1 MRKISIFGSTGSIGV
16 NTVAL
21 LDDTHDVEVVTGA
34 RNITLLAEQAK
45 ALNASLAVTACDAE
59 YDNLKAA
66 LKGTEIEVAAGPT
79 ALVEA
84 ATRKVDWGMVAIV
97 GSAGLAPTLELAKQ
111 AGTLALANKESM
123 VCAGELVNATCAA
136 SGCKLIP
143 VDSEHSAVY
152 QSIQGNNASEI
163 SRIILTASGGPFR
176 EWTLDQMADATLKQ
190 ALAHPNF
197 EMGQRITID
206 SATMFNKALEVI
218 EAYQLFGLTSDQIEV
233 IIHPQQIIHSM
244 VEYADASI
252 IAQLGAPDM
261 RGAIGYALHWPNRK
275 PLPVDRL
282 NFAALRQINF
292 EAPDETRFPALRLAK
307 EVLDIGGLAGT
318 VFNAAKEVALDKFI
332 AGEVG
337 FLDMSALIEYVLGE
351 LRSESSAQNSLDG
364 LTGVMNMDELAR
376 SIGHNW
382 RPH

>member
-21 LDDTHDVEVVTGA
+21 LDDTYDVEVVTGA
-34 RNITLLAEQAK
+34 NNIGLLAEQAK
-45 ALNASLAVTACDAE
+45 RVSAGVAVTANDAE
-59 YDNLKAA
+59 YENLKAA
-66 LKGTEIEVAAGPT
+66 LSGTEIEVAAGAT

-84 ATRKVDWGMVAIV
+84 ASREVDLGMAAIV
-97 GSAGLAPTLELAKQ
+97 GSAGLAPTLALAKH
-111 AGTLALANKESM
+111 AKILALANKESM

-143 VDSEHSAVY
+143 VDSEHSAIY
-152 QSIQGNNASEI
+152 QSIQGNNADEI

-176 EWTLDQMADATLKQ
+176 KWTREQMAEATLEQ

-218 EAYQLFGLTSDQIEV
+218 EAYQLFGLASDQIEV

-244 VEYADASI
+244 VEYRDASI
-252 IAQLGAPDM
+252 IAQLGQPDM

-275 PLPVDRL
+275 PLPLDRL
-282 NFAALRQINF
+282 DFAAIGQLDF
-292 EAPDETRFPALRLAK
+292 EAPDETKFPSLRLAK

-318 VFNAAKEVALDKFI
+318 IFNAAKEIALDKFI
-332 AGEVG
+332 AGSIG
-337 FLDMSALIEYVLGE
+337 FLDMSALIEYVLSE
-351 LRSESSAQNSLDG
+351 LQAESSSQNSLNG
-364 LTGVMNMDELAR
+364 LIDVMKMDDMAR
-376 SIGHNW
+376 TIGLNW

>member
-1 MRKISIFGSTGSIGV
+1 MRSVSIFGSTGSIGT

-21 LDDTHDVEVVTGA
+21 LGDKYDVEVVTGA
-34 RNITLLAEQAK
+34 NNIALLAEQAK
-45 ALNASLAVTACDAE
+45 ALKTTLAVTANDAE

-66 LKGTEIEVAAGPT
+66 LAGTDIEVAAGPT

-84 ATRKVDWGMVAIV
+84 ASRKVDWGMAAIV

-123 VCAGELVNATCAA
+123 VCAGELVNTTCAK

-152 QSIQGNNASEI
+152 QSLQGNNVDEI

-176 EWTLDQMADATLKQ
+176 TWSRDEMAGATLEQ

-197 EMGQRITID
+197 DMGQRITID

-218 EAYQLFGLTSDQIEV
+218 EAYQLFGVSPNQIEV

-244 VEYADASI
+244 VEFGDSAI
-252 IAQLGAPDM
+252 IAQLGKPDM
-261 RGAIGYALHWPNRK
+261 RGAIGYALHWPNRQN
-275 PLPVDRL
+275 LPIDRL
-282 NFAALRQINF
+282 DFAALARFDF
-292 EAPDETRFPALRLAK
+292 EAPDEIRFPSLRLAK
-307 EVLDIGGLAGT
+307 DVLEIGGLAGT
-318 VFNAAKEVALDKFI
+318 VFNAAKEIALDKFI
-332 AGEVG
+332 AGTIG
-337 FLDMSALIEYVLGE
+337 FLDMSMLIEYVLGE
-351 LRSESSAQNSLDG
+351 LGTESGVMNSLDG
-364 LTGVMNMDELAR
+364 LDAVMKMDTKAR
-376 SIGHNW
+376 NIGRNW
-382 RPH
+382 RPL